1 MYNKIAFYF
10 FLAVG
15 GSLANSR
22 LTLSSRGGT
31 PVSLKSGGGG
41 GPLVDESVQV
51 DLSADTI
58 TYDSDDEMV
67 KRRSSLVLRN
77 KKGHPIYSKE
87 DIREQYCINRKE
99 ISARPRKFLQRLAR
113 PISSL
118 LHASMIFLLSVQH
131 LLTGYGMEARF
142 ESHMPSYCT
151 VGTVAAM
158 LRDQLIPALQ
168 ERYCLETNCIYTG
181 RSTPSHR

>member
-1 MYNKIAFYF
+1 
-10 FLAVG
+10 G

-77 KKGHPIYSKE
+77 KKGHPIYSRE

-99 ISARPRKFLQRLAR
+99 VFSYKTLKL
-113 PISSL
+113 SSSNYKECEPCSI
-118 LHASMIFLLSVQH
+118 HIFRQKLFHFSNQLV
-131 LLTGYGMEARF
+131 
-142 ESHMPSYCT
+142 
-151 VGTVAAM
+151 M
-158 LRDQLIPALQ
+158 L
-168 ERYCLETNCIYTG
+168 
-181 RSTPSHR
+181 